1 MRILVYSIQRCG
13 ANNCR
18 LCCQGSEAVEGLILN
33 LLVLDDVHL
42 KTEAFV
48 KIKNLRLLQIN
59 GVHLIG
65 CFEHL
70 SKELRW
76 LCWHKCPLKFLPQN
90 FHLENLVV
98 LDMQHSNIK
107 QVWKEIKIVRIKTSY
122 NAFYFFINANCRK
135 ISIMFFFLMIF
146 VFTGIQ

>member
-1 MRILVYSIQRCG
+1 
-13 ANNCR
+13 
-18 LCCQGSEAVEGLILN
+18 VEGLILN
-33 LLVLDDVHL
+33 LNVLDVYL

-48 KIKNLRLLQIN
+48 KMKNLRLLQIN
-59 GVHLIG
+59 GVHLTG
-65 CFEHL
+65 CLEHL

-98 LDMQHSNIK
+98 LDMQHSNVK
-107 QVWKEIKIVRIKTSY
+107 QVWKEIKIVCIKISY
-122 NAFYFFINANCRK
+122 NAFCFSINANCRK
-135 ISIMFFFLMIF
+135 LSIIFFFLMIF